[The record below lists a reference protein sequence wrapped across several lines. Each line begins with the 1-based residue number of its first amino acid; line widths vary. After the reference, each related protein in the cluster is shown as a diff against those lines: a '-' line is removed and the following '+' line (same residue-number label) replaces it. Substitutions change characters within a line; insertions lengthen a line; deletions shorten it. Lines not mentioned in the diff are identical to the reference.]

1 MTEEAR
7 VFVSDLVW
15 NDRNFMDMF
24 TSNYTFVNSDLAS
37 IYGVPA
43 PAKEF
48 DKVEFPA
55 NSERAGILGQTLFLA
70 MTAKPEDSSP
80 TARGL
85 FVREQFLCQHV
96 PDPPPGVNRL
106 LPPVTEA
113 KPQTNRDQMTQHA
126 SDATC
131 RTCHSLVD
139 PIGFGLEKF
148 DAVGARREKFQL
160 QFATGRGEGAAARR
174 GGFKTVSIDLD
185 VAGYVTGIPDEKGN
199 PSSAFSSPAQLGAV
213 LAKSK
218 NCQEC
223 VATQYFRYTTGR
235 EKTAADRP
243 AIRKIV
249 DDFRKSQFHFKELII
264 SMVLQREFPN
274 AGGTVNVAANH

>member
-1 MTEEAR
+1 M
-7 VFVSDLVW
+7 
-15 NDRNFMDMF
+15 N
-24 TSNYTFVNSDLAS
+24 
-37 IYGVPA
+37 
-43 PAKEF
+43 
-48 DKVEFPA
+48 
-55 NSERAGILGQTLFLA
+55 
-70 MTAKPEDSSP
+70 
-80 TARGL
+80 
-85 FVREQFLCQHV
+85 
-96 PDPPPGVNRL
+96 

-113 KPQTNRDQMTQHA
+113 KPQTNRDRMTEHA
-126 SDATC
+126 SNATC
-131 RTCHSLVD
+131 KTCHSLID

-160 QFATGRGEGAAARR
+160 QFAAARGAGAAAGGRR
-174 GGFKTVSIDLD
+174 GGFKTMDIDID
-185 VAGYVTGIPDEKGN
+185 VAGYVTGVQDAQGN
-199 PSSAFSSPAQLGAV
+199 PNSAFASPAQLGAV